1 MNIDK
6 MTVEQRTG
14 RSHGLRKPTVEGSP
28 EYIGQLADMMRLCRA
43 ARPTVGG
50 YTVDCVYTL
59 AKYAPGHT
67 LDFAGLNAIG
77 FGSWHSL
84 VQFVK
89 DDDCIQLAMLVRRL
103 VANTWGVQPNKDLD
117 FINGEGG
124 IGFYERLV
132 DRMKRHLEKAFDEKW
147 LHQARRPLQYLRD
160 TIGIDAAM
168 ANVHYAHPAHPRYPA
183 GHGVKFA
190 TSFDYIMDSYTL
202 SPEQINQVFTIFYV
216 ASMARSGGGVH
227 LPEDNVA
234 SWSLVRTRAIGNY
247 MEKS

>member
-1 MNIDK
+1 MNIDS

-14 RSHGLRKPTVEGSP
+14 QSHGLRAPMVEGSP
-28 EYIGQLADMMRLCRA
+28 EYLEQLADMMTLCRA
-43 ARPTVGG
+43 ASPAIGG
-50 YTVDCVYTL
+50 YSPQCITL
-59 AKYAPGHT
+59 LKKYAPDHT
-67 LDFAGLNAIG
+67 LDFRGLTSLG

-89 DDDCIQLAMLVRRL
+89 DDDCIQLALMARRL
-103 VANTWGVQPNKDLD
+103 VAQVWGAPVVKDQD

-124 IGFYERLV
+124 LGFYERLV

-160 TIGIDAAM
+160 VIGIDAAM

-190 TSFDYIMDSYTL
+190 VSFDYIMDSYELT
-202 SPEQINQVFTIFYV
+202 ETQVNQVFTVFYA
-216 ASMARSGGGVH
+216 ASMARSGAGVH

-234 SWSLVRTRAIGNY
+234 SWSLVANRAIGKY
-247 MEKS
+247 KD

>member
-1 MNIDK
+1 MNIDE
-6 MTVEQRTG
+6 MTVEQREG
-14 RSHGLRKPTVEGSP
+14 KSHGLRAPTVEGSP
-28 EYIGQLADMMRLCRA
+28 EYIEQLADMMRLCRA

-50 YTVDCVYTL
+50 YTSECIETL
-59 AKYAPGHT
+59 AKYAPDHT

-77 FGSWHSL
+77 FGSWYSL

-89 DDDCIQLAMLVRRL
+89 DDDCIQLALLTRRL
-103 VANTWGVQPNKDLD
+103 VANTWGAPVVKDQD

-124 IGFYERLV
+124 LGFYERLV

-147 LHQARRPLQYLRD
+147 HHKARRPLQYLRD
-160 TIGIDAAM
+160 VIGIDAAM
-168 ANVHYAHPAHPRYPA
+168 SNVHYAHPAHSRYPA

-190 TSFDYIMDSYTL
+190 VSFDYIMDSYTL
-202 SPEQINQVFTIFYV
+202 TQEQINQVFTIFYA

-234 SWSLVRTRAIGNY
+234 SWSLVRTRAIGDY
-247 MEKS
+247 TEKR